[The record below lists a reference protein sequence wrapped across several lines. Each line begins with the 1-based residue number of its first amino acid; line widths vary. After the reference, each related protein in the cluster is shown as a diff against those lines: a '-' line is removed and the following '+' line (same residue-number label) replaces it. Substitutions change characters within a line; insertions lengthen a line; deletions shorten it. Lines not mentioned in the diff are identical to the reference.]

1 MLITASSLL
10 HFPILSLHVGGEIA
24 RISQLIIDPNLLK
37 IIAIRVEGALI
48 RDEVG
53 DLLPIESIREFSR
66 VGVIIDSIDELV
78 DGEEVM
84 RLRDILELNFEL
96 NGLKVVTEKK
106 SKLGKVTD
114 YILDAS
120 GWEVQQ
126 LIVQRP
132 AIKSFF
138 DPELTISRK
147 SIIEVNDYE
156 VIVKDEYDKL
166 KKVVI
171 ANTPAADFVPNFV
184 NPFREPELVTKK
196 ETPEET

>member
-37 IIAIRVEGALI
+37 VIAIRVEGALI

-53 DLLPIESIREFSR
+53 DLLPIGSIREFSR

-78 DGEEVM
+78 DSEEVM

-96 NGLKVVTEKK
+96 NGLKVVTKKK
-106 SKLGKVTD
+106 SKLGRVTD